1 MSQEK
6 LDSLLNN
13 RWFVALFLFF
23 TVFIYFWNIWLNDI
37 WIPNEAFYAEAARE
51 MLEKKDFLDIYYNYE
66 PRLNKP
72 PMTYWLVAISYLIF
86 GINEFATRFPI
97 VLTALGSNILVYLIG
112 KELFD
117 RKVGI
122 VAAAVMAFSFQF
134 VINSRYASP
143 EVPLTFFFTLTLY
156 FFIVGYRRR
165 RFFYILLSY
174 IALGL
179 TILTKGYPY
188 LIVIGAIVIFY
199 LLFENGFR
207 LREFFKDLKFLHLEI
222 GIPIAIVIGFSW
234 YVYAYMKF
242 GQDFVEV
249 TLRETI
255 HRALTKKSKGF
266 SDLFFYFIAI
276 LWGFLPYSIMVYYS
290 TFKAIKDKVKGLLF
304 PLVWLLTMLVIFTIA
319 KGKIPVYIIQAHGA
333 MSIMVAYY
341 LVRYSPKSKIDKV
354 FYSVSLLIPVAIA
367 VIVIAG
373 MVYIFKLDY
382 MYYIA
387 AIFPILYLVRYREI
401 RLLPFIS
408 MLVLFYV
415 FVVSVLPVVEK
426 FRPYDKIGIA
436 INDNVPE
443 KNIPL
448 YVENRFWHNLPFYA
462 RRKVYRDIPT
472 KKIIKLSTEKPLLAL
487 IKPETYKKINGA
499 VILWEGYLYKKG
511 SESRFAILLKY
522 VFKALHGDFS
532 GFEKRYLIYKRWVR

>member
-354 FYSVSLLIPVAIA
+354 FYSVSLLIPVATA

-415 FVVSVLPVVEK
+415 FVVSILPVVEK